1 VNLRHFTVVL
11 IVPTGVGASIGG
23 CAGDA
28 LPVARAIAQIS
39 DTLITHPNVLN
50 GAQLY
55 WPIPNA
61 LYVEGYALDRFA
73 AGCWGLQPVHQNRI
87 GLILDAGIEPDLQL
101 RQLQVVDAARATLGL
116 NITDYVLTDRPL
128 QVELRMSESGASWG
142 TIANPDSLLRAAEK
156 LITQAKVE
164 AIAVVARFPDD
175 EGSLA
180 LANYRHGKGVDP
192 LAGAEAVISHLIVRT
207 FKIPCAHAPALLPL
221 PLDPHLSPRSAAE
234 EIGYTFLP
242 CVLAGLSKAPQ
253 FAIPTVGQASCLPQV
268 LGGQDAR
275 TTQILG
281 GQDARTTQVL
291 GGQDAHPTQVL
302 GGQDAH
308 PTRDNFYANRGN
320 FESVSQSLWAD
331 RVDAVVIPATAC
343 GGSAILS
350 LSGRSTVQ
358 IIAVRDNTTQMQVP
372 PEKLGIKA
380 LQVNSYLEAIGV
392 LVAQRAG
399 ISPASLGG
407 DISAL
412 RCLFDLTQKI

>member
-1 VNLRHFTVVL
+1 MNRRPLTVVL

-23 CAGDA
+23 FAGDA

-61 LYVEGYALDRFA
+61 LYVEGYALDKFA

-101 RQLQVVDAARATLGL
+101 RHLQAVDAARATLGL
-116 NITDYVLTDRPL
+116 NITDWVLTDRPL
-128 QVELRMSESGASWG
+128 QVELRISQSGASWG
-142 TIANPDSLLRAAEK
+142 TIGNPDSLLRAAEK
-156 LITQAKVE
+156 LIKQARVE

-180 LANYRHGKGVDP
+180 LENYRRGKGVDP
-192 LAGAEAVISHLIVRT
+192 LAGAEAVISHLVVRT
-207 FKIPCAHAPALLPL
+207 FKIPCAHAPALSAL

-242 CVLAGLSKAPQ
+242 CVLAGLGKAPQ
-253 FAIPTVGQASCLPQV
+253 FVTPTVGQASCLSQFVTPTVGQASCLSQV

-275 TTQILG
+275 T
-281 GQDARTTQVL
+281 QVL
-291 GGQDAHPTQVL
+291 GGQDAR
-302 GGQDAH
+302 
-308 PTRDNFYANRGN
+308 PTREKFYANRRD
-320 FESVSQSLWAD
+320 FQSQDLWAD

-343 GGSAILS
+343 GGSGILS
-350 LSGRSTVQ
+350 LSGRSSVQ
-358 IIAVRDNTTQMQVP
+358 IIAVGDNKTQMQAT

-392 LVAQRAG
+392 LVAKRAG
-399 ISPASLGG
+399 ISPASLGA
-407 DISAL
+407 DISSL
-412 RCLFDLTQKI
+412 RRLSD

>member
-1 VNLRHFTVVL
+1 VNPPPLTVVL

-23 CAGDA
+23 FAGDA

-61 LYVEGYALDRFA
+61 LYVEGYALDKFA

-101 RQLQVVDAARATLGL
+101 RHLQAADAARATLGL
-116 NITDYVLTDRPL
+116 NITDWVLTDRPL
-128 QVELRMSESGASWG
+128 QVELRISESGASWG
-142 TIANPDSLLRAAEK
+142 TIGNPDSLLRAAEK
-156 LITQAKVE
+156 LIEQARVE

-175 EGSLA
+175 EGSGA
-180 LANYRHGKGVDP
+180 LENYRRGKGVDP
-192 LAGAEAVISHLIVRT
+192 LAGAEAVISHIVVRT
-207 FKIPCAHAPALLPL
+207 FKIPCAHAPALSAL

-242 CVLAGLSKAPQ
+242 CVLAGLGKAPQ
-253 FAIPTVGQASCLPQV
+253 FVTPTVGQASDLSQFVTPTVGQASGLSQFVTPTVGQASCLS
-268 LGGQDAR
+268 
-275 TTQILG
+275 
-281 GQDARTTQVL
+281 
-291 GGQDAHPTQVL
+291 QVL

-308 PTRDNFYANRGN
+308 PTREKFYANRRD
-320 FESVSQSLWAD
+320 FQSQGLWAD

-350 LSGRSTVQ
+350 LSGRSSVQ
-358 IIAVRDNTTQMQVP
+358 IIAVGDNKTQMQAT

-392 LVAQRAG
+392 LVALRSG
-399 ISPASLGG
+399 ISPASLGA
-407 DISAL
+407 DISSL
-412 RCLFDLTQKI
+412 RCLSD

>member
-1 VNLRHFTVVL
+1 MNPRPLTVVL

-23 CAGDA
+23 FAGDA

-39 DTLITHPNVLN
+39 DTLIAHPNVLN

-61 LYVEGYALDRFA
+61 LYVEGYALDKFA

-87 GLILDAGIEPDLQL
+87 GLILDSAIEPDLQL
-101 RQLQVVDAARATLGL
+101 RHLQVADAARATLGL
-116 NITDYVLTDRPL
+116 NITDCVLTDRPL
-128 QVELRMSESGASWG
+128 QVELRISESGASWG
-142 TIANPDSLLRAAEK
+142 TIGNPDSLLRAAEK
-156 LITQAKVE
+156 LIAQARVE

-180 LANYRHGKGVDP
+180 LQNYRRGKGVDP
-192 LAGAEAVISHLIVRT
+192 LAGAEALISHLIVRT
-207 FKIPCAHAPALLPL
+207 FKIPCAHAPALSPL

-253 FAIPTVGQASCLPQV
+253 FVTPTVGQASCLSQV
-268 LGGQDAR
+268 WGGQDTR
-275 TTQILG
+275 
-281 GQDARTTQVL
+281 TQVW
-291 GGQDAHPTQVL
+291 

-308 PTRDNFYANRGN
+308 PTREKFYANRRD
-320 FESVSQSLWAD
+320 FESQNLWAD

-350 LSGRSTVQ
+350 LSGRSSVQ
-358 IIAVRDNTTQMQVP
+358 IIAVGDNKTQMQTT

-392 LVAQRAG
+392 LVALRAG
-399 ISPASLGG
+399 ISPASLGA
-407 DISAL
+407 DISSL
-412 RCLFDLTQKI
+412 RCLSD

>member
-1 VNLRHFTVVL
+1 MNLRPFTVVL

-61 LYVEGYALDRFA
+61 LYVEGYALDKFA
-73 AGCWGLQPVHQNRI
+73 RGCWGLQPVHQNRI
-87 GLILDAGIEPDLQL
+87 GLILDSGIEPQLQL
-101 RQLQVVDAARATLGL
+101 RQLQAADAARATLGL
-116 NITDYVLTDRPL
+116 DIADCVLTDRPL
-128 QVELRMSESGASWG
+128 EVELRMSGSGASWG
-142 TIANPDSLLRAAEK
+142 TIAHPDSLLRAAEK
-156 LITQAKVE
+156 LIAQAKVQ

-180 LANYRHGKGVDP
+180 LQNYRRGKGVDP
-192 LAGAEAVISHLIVRT
+192 LAGAEALISHLIVRT

-253 FAIPTVGQASCLPQV
+253 FVTADVGQASCLPQA
-268 LGGQDAR
+268 LSGQDAR
-275 TTQILG
+275 TT
-281 GQDARTTQVL
+281 R
-291 GGQDAHPTQVL
+291 
-302 GGQDAH
+302 
-308 PTRDNFYANRGN
+308 
-320 FESVSQSLWAD
+320 ESQSLRAD
-331 RVDAVVIPATAC
+331 LIDAVVIPATAC

-350 LSGRSTVQ
+350 LSQRSAVQ
-358 IIAVRDNTTQMQVP
+358 IIAVGDNKTQMQAA

-380 LQVNSYLEAIGV
+380 LQVNSYLEAIGA
-392 LVAQRAG
+392 LVALRSGITTASLKAD
-399 ISPASLGG
+399 ISP
-407 DISAL
+407 L
-412 RCLFDLTQKI
+412 RCLSDSTKQI